1 MFPALYFKFVLII
14 LFNKDKTMFNDVF
27 AHRYIIRQ
35 KIRPLFF
42 CGRIFK

>member
-14 LFNKDKTMFNDVF
+14 LLNKDKTMFNDVF
-27 AHRYIIRQ
+27 AHRYITRQ